1 MLHLPTSQQ
10 EGIMKAYKL
19 ILVGFAI
26 VLLLFLLIFYGFQK
40 IDQTEY
46 RIFADIAECEQIVS
60 NKPGDAQIEVYET
73 AEKDKY
79 LRNLEYEAF
88 FGATYASMEMRFQ
101 LFAYDFADSETA
113 RAYYEAV
120 TGKDGA
126 LITDVL
132 AEKGLFSSDLIVRV
146 DDKAYRVKMPS
157 RYTRRV
163 TDYLNEIF
171 TFSTKETYT
180 LHLLTPLTEEM
191 VRFYYDLTPEDEITQ
206 EMLNGVTSL
215 FVTVRQ
221 EWNFKEDDNEQAY
234 YRAVLAEAGTYTP
247 EEIRE
252 KYFINYC
259 VNYAETEGD
268 SFAVLQKNVYMQ
280 NGSYLY
286 GTYPETVA
294 EETLPYALEDYI
306 IYSAPQFLGSLHIIP
321 KRYFETIVRPAWEMA
336 WGEEAYLTK
345 FTRSYYAYKE
355 LPQPSDVQIN
365 SASIRISER
374 YTGEADFYYFDPGA
388 ASWEYVAMTL
398 RFLSCGL
405 LDHRILESAEIDET
419 VFEVF
424 PNLTDLSIRIDD
436 GRAASS
442 VKQDTD
448 Q

>member
-1 MLHLPTSQQ
+1 
-10 EGIMKAYKL
+10 MKAYKL

-60 NKPGDAQIEVYET
+60 NKPDGAQIEVYET

-88 FGATYASMEMRFQ
+88 FGAKYASSEMRFQ

-113 RAYYEAV
+113 RAYFEAV

-132 AEKGLFSSDLIVRV
+132 AESGLFSSDLIVRV

-157 RYTRRV
+157 GYTRRV

-171 TFSTKETYT
+171 TFSTKDPYT

-191 VRFYYDLTPEDEITQ
+191 VRFYYDLAPEDEITQ

-215 FVTVRQ
+215 IVTVRQ
-221 EWNFKEDDNEQAY
+221 EWNFKGDDSEQAY
-234 YRAVLAEAGTYTP
+234 YNAVLAEAGTYTA

-268 SFAVLQKNVYMQ
+268 SFAVLQKNVYRQ
-280 NGSYLY
+280 NGRHLY
-286 GTYPETVA
+286 DIYPETSA
-294 EETLPYALEDYI
+294 EETLPNVPEGYI
-306 IYSAPQFLGSLHIIP
+306 FHSGPQYLGSLHIIP
-321 KRYFETIVRPAWEMA
+321 KRYFETTVRPAWERA
-336 WGEEAYLTK
+336 WGEDSYLAK
-345 FTRSYYAYKE
+345 FTRSYYVYKE
-355 LPQPSDVQIN
+355 LPQPTDGQIN

-388 ASWEYVAMTL
+388 ASREYVAMTL

-405 LDHRILESAEIDET
+405 LEHRILESAEIDKT
-419 VFEVF
+419 VFDVF
-424 PNLTDLSIRIDD
+424 PNLTDLAIRIDD

>member
-1 MLHLPTSQQ
+1 
-10 EGIMKAYKL
+10 MKAYKL

-60 NKPGDAQIEVYET
+60 NKPDDAQIEVYET

-79 LRNLEYEAF
+79 LRNLEHEAF
-88 FGATYASMEMRFQ
+88 FGAKYASSEMRFQ

-113 RAYYEAV
+113 RAYFEAV

-132 AEKGLFSSDLIVRV
+132 AESGLFSSDLIVRV
-146 DDKAYRVKMPS
+146 DDKVYRVKMPS

-171 TFSTKETYT
+171 TFSTKDPYT

-191 VRFYYDLTPEDEITQ
+191 VRFYYDLAPEDEITQ

-215 FVTVRQ
+215 IVTVRQ
-221 EWNFKEDDNEQAY
+221 EWNFKGNDNEQPYYSEQAY
-234 YRAVLAEAGTYTP
+234 YNAVLAEAGTYTA

-252 KYFINYC
+252 KYFIHYC

-268 SFAVLQKNVYMQ
+268 SFAVLQKNIYRQ
-280 NGSYLY
+280 DGSHLY
-286 GTYPETVA
+286 DIYPETSA
-294 EETLPYALEDYI
+294 EETLPNVLEVYI
-306 IYSAPQFLGSLHIIP
+306 YNSGPQYLGSLHIIP
-321 KRYFETIVRPAWEMA
+321 KRYFETTVRPAWERA
-336 WGEEAYLTK
+336 WGEEAYITK

-355 LPQPSDVQIN
+355 LPQPSDVKIN

-374 YTGEADFYYFDPGA
+374 YTGEADFYYFDPGS

>member
-1 MLHLPTSQQ
+1 
-10 EGIMKAYKL
+10 MKAYKL

-60 NKPGDAQIEVYET
+60 NKPDGAQIEVYKT

-88 FGATYASMEMRFQ
+88 FGAKYASSEMRFQ

-113 RAYYEAV
+113 RAYFEAV

-132 AEKGLFSSDLIVRV
+132 AESGLFSSDLIVRV
-146 DDKAYRVKMPS
+146 DDKVYRVKMPS

-171 TFSTKETYT
+171 TFSTKDPYT

-191 VRFYYDLTPEDEITQ
+191 VRFYYDLAPEDEITQ

-215 FVTVRQ
+215 IVIVRQ
-221 EWNFKEDDNEQAY
+221 EWNFKGDDSEQAY
-234 YRAVLAEAGTYTP
+234 YNAVLAEAGTYTA

-268 SFAVLQKNVYMQ
+268 SFAVLQKNVYRQ
-280 NGSYLY
+280 NGSL
-286 GTYPETVA
+286 VA
-294 EETLPYALEDYI
+294 EETLPYALEGYI
-306 IYSAPQFLGSLHIIP
+306 YNSGPQFLGSLHIIP
-321 KRYFETIVRPAWEMA
+321 KRYFETTVRPAWERA
-336 WGEEAYLTK
+336 WGEDSYLTK

-365 SASIRISER
+365 SASIRISEC

-405 LDHRILESAEIDET
+405 LEHRISESAEIDET

>member
-1 MLHLPTSQQ
+1 M
-10 EGIMKAYKL
+10 
-19 ILVGFAI
+19 
-26 VLLLFLLIFYGFQK
+26 
-40 IDQTEY
+40 
-46 RIFADIAECEQIVS
+46 
-60 NKPGDAQIEVYET
+60 
-73 AEKDKY
+73 
-79 LRNLEYEAF
+79 
-88 FGATYASMEMRFQ
+88 
-101 LFAYDFADSETA
+101 
-113 RAYYEAV
+113 
-120 TGKDGA
+120 
-126 LITDVL
+126 
-132 AEKGLFSSDLIVRV
+132 
-146 DDKAYRVKMPS
+146 
-157 RYTRRV
+157 
-163 TDYLNEIF
+163 
-171 TFSTKETYT
+171 
-180 LHLLTPLTEEM
+180 
-191 VRFYYDLTPEDEITQ
+191 RFYYDLAPEDEITQ

-215 FVTVRQ
+215 IVTVRQ
-221 EWNFKEDDNEQAY
+221 EWNFKGDDSEKEY
-234 YRAVLAEAGTYTP
+234 YNAVLAEAGTYTA

-252 KYFINYC
+252 KYFIHYC

-268 SFAVLQKNVYMQ
+268 SFAVLQKNIYRQ
-280 NGSYLY
+280 DGSHLY
-286 GTYPETVA
+286 DIYPETSA
-294 EETLPYALEDYI
+294 EETLPNVLEVYI
-306 IYSAPQFLGSLHIIP
+306 YNSGPQYLGSLHIIP
-321 KRYFETIVRPAWEMA
+321 KRYFETTVRPAWERA
-336 WGEEAYLTK
+336 WGEEAYITK